1 MQRHRKVVRPPR
13 ATVSTGAKQG
23 VDDDAYREALRRLV
37 LSEKEEPSSTPDHNG
52 PQDGVYTPMPEDW
65 VPPPRGPAMFTDVIG
80 RVYAWQPAP
89 PQPSDFEKLRYKYGN
104 ADLWDTL
111 TEEIMDL
118 MLNPPETYDP
128 AYQRKVNLAVLTS
141 IKTLENATNLH
152 SKFAR
157 AGRDTLDKRTGKL
170 ERAVFGQTLG

>member
-1 MQRHRKVVRPPR
+1 MQRHRKIIRPPP
-13 ATVSTGAKQG
+13 AAASTGAEEG
-23 VDDDAYREALRRLV
+23 VDDDSYRAALRRLV
-37 LSEKEEPSSTPDHNG
+37 QQKGEPSSTPDYSD
-52 PQDGVYTPMPEDW
+52 PLDDQYTPMPEDW
-65 VPPPRGPAMFTDVIG
+65 VPPPPAPAMFTDVVG

-89 PQPSDFEKLRYKYGN
+89 PQPSDYEKLRYKYGN

-141 IKTLENATNLH
+141 IKTLQNLQRMESNH
-152 SKFAR
+152 AFELL
-157 AGRDTLDKRTGKL
+157 GRLDKRVGSL
-170 ERAVFGQTLG
+170 ERGPKRW